1 MKAKFL
7 LLLSVVTGLQVFAT
21 HTRSGEIRHKY
32 LGNYTF
38 EVTVVLYAKY
48 DGTSASAD
56 RDSVQVDW
64 GDGSYSTALRSNGT
78 DMTPANGIPD
88 GEIIA
93 VSPISIKK
101 NEYSA
106 VHTYSGAQSV
116 YVVGSFDMNRIDG
129 INNIDNGNSVNLP
142 LYIQDSIFM
151 DNTVIAGYNTSPVFL
166 QHPVQYVFNGQPF
179 KFNSTAYDAD
189 GDSLFFEP
197 MIPLQDKDMNV
208 PLYQYPNQYC
218 AGNGIYNVDPYSGQ
232 ISWFKPC
239 TPGIFNVAVKVK
251 EYRCGQL
258 LSITMR
264 DMQIIVNSFSNQMP
278 LITTA
283 AQDTVIQPGQAIQ
296 FSVSAA
302 DSNSTQTVSLVA
314 YGGAFD
320 SSATQPL
327 FTATP
332 GNPATGTF
340 SWQPNGSFGKKHAYI
355 FSIVATDNFQVNG
368 DTIWGT
374 SVASFRVWVADTS
387 QCLIAS
393 NAYLEKE
400 NSVSVYPNP
409 AGSFVLVSAAEEM
422 KEVVVFDVTGQ
433 MVGNYFPKA
442 RQLNMP
448 VNHLTQGVYI
458 VTLHFATHA
467 ETRRFVKSD

>member
-32 LGNYTF
+32 LGNNTF
-38 EVTVVLYAKY
+38 EVTVAMYAKF
-48 DGTSASAD
+48 DSTSALAD
-56 RDSVQVDW
+56 RDTVQVDW
-64 GDGSYSTALRSNGT
+64 GDGTYSTALRSNGP
-78 DMTPANGIPD
+78 DINPADGYPD
-88 GEIIA
+88 GEIVA
-93 VSPISIKK
+93 ASPIVVKK
-101 NEYSA
+101 SEYTA
-106 VHTYSGAQSV
+106 VHTYSSGQPF
-116 YVVGSFDMNRIDG
+116 YVVGCVDMNRIDG
-129 INNIDNGNSVNLP
+129 INNIDNGNSVSIP
-142 LYIQDSIFM
+142 LYLQDSIFVS
-151 DNTVIAGYNTSPVFL
+151 NTIMAGYNTSPVFL
-166 QHPVQYVFNGQPF
+166 QHPVQYAFNGQPF

-189 GDSLFFEP
+189 GDSLYFEE
-197 MIPLQDKDMNV
+197 MIPLQDKGMNV
-208 PLYQYPNQYC
+208 PLYAYPDQYC
-218 AGNGIYNVDPYSGQ
+218 ISSNIYNVDPNNGQ
-232 ISWFKPC
+232 VSWFKPC

-264 DMQIIVNSFSNQMP
+264 DMQIIVNSFSNYIP
-278 LITTA
+278 VLNSNVH
-283 AQDTVIQPGQAIQ
+283 DTVIQPGETVQ
-296 FSVSAA
+296 FSFSAA
-302 DSNSTQTVSLVA
+302 DSNAAQRVTLTV

-320 SSATQPL
+320 SSATQPV
-327 FTATP
+327 FATTP

-368 DTIWGT
+368 DTISGT

-393 NAYLEKE
+393 NADLEKE

-409 AGSFVLVSAAEEM
+409 ASSFVLVSAAEEM
-422 KEVVVFDVTGQ
+422 KEVVVFDIRGQ

-458 VTLHFATHA
+458 VTLHFAAHA
-467 ETRRFVKSD
+467 ATRRFVKSD